1 MMSRPVRITTEAVET
16 NIRLARELENKRR
29 NLDLFAKENN
39 NLISAAKAQTKIE
52 LQRSLAQQ
60 QNNKTELIFD
70 ENLRRNDYQRK
81 FRELTISQ
89 NQALATELDKDTAD
103 DERRRRE
110 IQKICE
116 EAPELK
122 ELEAMLKLAYSNK
135 ERAAQLDE
143 RILLANREQERI
155 QAIEDQM
162 EEDRLNAIKAE
173 SLKEQ
178 KKKLIFDDQRVVLQK
193 QISEKRAQLAEARQL
208 IEKEKEM
215 VNEVVS
221 RINAEDEANAKAR
234 RDKQLATAQ
243 MVRNFE
249 EQRKRELEAA
259 RAAAKAEE
267 DRIMSYNKAVEAR
280 TEGVAAKKMAKRDE
294 EDRLLRQI
302 VEETERKH
310 KAQEEFIELR
320 DMLWEEELE
329 EKRAEEARDRAEKQR
344 VMREQM
350 MDANG
355 RMVAAK
361 KEQRRLDMEGEMRLV
376 ALMREKFLEDEA
388 RDRALEVAQR
398 NSRFQYQSQISMQKE
413 ERKNM
418 YERERE
424 QESAQ
429 RDEMA
434 RREQYRLQVIQEARK
449 RLLEEHA
456 SKLAGYIPMKA
467 YSNKE
472 EYEAVLKA
480 GSNKY

>member
-60 QNNKTELIFD
+60 QNNKMELIFD

-122 ELEAMLKLAYSNK
+122 ELEAMLKLAYLNK

-178 KKKLIFDDQRVVLQK
+178 KKKL
-193 QISEKRAQLAEARQL
+193 
-208 IEKEKEM
+208 M
-215 VNEVVS
+215 
-221 RINAEDEANAKAR
+221 
-234 RDKQLATAQ
+234 
-243 MVRNFE
+243 
-249 EQRKRELEAA
+249 
-259 RAAAKAEE
+259 
-267 DRIMSYNKAVEAR
+267 
-280 TEGVAAKKMAKRDE
+280 
-294 EDRLLRQI
+294 RLL
-302 VEETERKH
+302 
-310 KAQEEFIELR
+310 
-320 DMLWEEELE
+320 
-329 EKRAEEARDRAEKQR
+329 
-344 VMREQM
+344 
-350 MDANG
+350 
-355 RMVAAK
+355 
-361 KEQRRLDMEGEMRLV
+361 
-376 ALMREKFLEDEA
+376 
-388 RDRALEVAQR
+388 
-398 NSRFQYQSQISMQKE
+398 
-413 ERKNM
+413 
-418 YERERE
+418 
-424 QESAQ
+424 
-429 RDEMA
+429 
-434 RREQYRLQVIQEARK
+434 VI
-449 RLLEEHA
+449 L
-456 SKLAGYIPMKA
+456 
-467 YSNKE
+467 
-472 EYEAVLKA
+472 
-480 GSNKY
+480 